1 MHTCI
6 MSEGETYV
14 AICHGPCRA
23 VPCRAIPMARCQ
35 ERKDE
40 GQEGGGIAAKQH
52 ISTSYSTLS
61 LHTKGQQHET
71 SLQGTSRVQVPM

>member
-14 AICHGPCRA
+14 AISHGPCRA

-40 GQEGGGIAAKQH
+40 GEEGGGIAAY
-52 ISTSYSTLS
+52 IYF
-61 LHTKGQQHET
+61 
-71 SLQGTSRVQVPM
+71 LQ

>member
-14 AICHGPCRA
+14 AISHGPCRA
-23 VPCRAIPMARCQ
+23 VPCRAILMARCQ

-40 GQEGGGIAAKQH
+40 GQEGGGIAAY
-52 ISTSYSTLS
+52 IYF
-61 LHTKGQQHET
+61 
-71 SLQGTSRVQVPM
+71 LQYLIITY